1 LVKRNVLSGL
11 FLLFAIFVVAGVLGY
26 WKYNQIKAAS
36 GQPQMEPPQFVEVLT
51 ADSSPWQPT
60 ARLVGTVVAKRAVM
74 LANEILGVITEVG
87 FDSGQVVQKGQ
98 VLLKLDDSTEQADL
112 TAALA
117 AERLANASHEAA
129 LANIRA
135 AEANLNLARSN
146 LRRSESAAL
155 GNAISPQE
163 LDRDKAELEK
173 ATADLD
179 KEKSAKTKALAE
191 LDQAKARTLQIR
203 TIIAKKTLIAP
214 FRARTGMRTV
224 HPGQYLASGTS
235 IVDLTEL
242 TDEIYLDFAVPQKY
256 VPQVK
261 PGAVVMAKSSI
272 LGSQSV
278 PVKIVSVD
286 ATVNNVTRNV
296 RVRTTVPD
304 PTQALKPGMFID
316 VEIPIEE
323 SKDFVMVPTTAVR
336 RSAAGEHVFVLQPGD
351 TTKGDPPDAMRAQQR
366 PVMLGSDIGGR
377 VIVLNGL
384 KPGEMLAAAGSFK
397 LRDGALVMASP
408 LSTKR
413 QPAAPNKS
421 SH

>member
-1 LVKRNVLSGL
+1 LVKRPLLGGL
-11 FLLFAIFVVAGVLGY
+11 VLLFALFIIAGGLAY
-26 WKYNQIKAAS
+26 WKYRQIQAAS

-51 ADSSPWQPT
+51 AESSPWQPT

-74 LANEILGVITEVG
+74 LANEILGVATEVG
-87 FDSGQVVQKGQ
+87 FDSGQVVEKGQ

-117 AERLANASHEAA
+117 AERLANATHETA

-146 LRRSESAAL
+146 HRRAESAAV

-163 LDRDKAELEK
+163 LDRAKAELEK
-173 ATADLD
+173 AIADLD
-179 KEKSAKTKALAE
+179 KEQATKTRALAE

-203 TIIAKKTLIAP
+203 TLIAKKTLIAP
-214 FRARTGMRTV
+214 FRARAGMRTV
-224 HPGQYLASGTS
+224 HPGQYLASGTQ

-256 VPQVK
+256 VRQVK
-261 PGAVVMAKSSI
+261 PGIVVMAKSII
-272 LGSQSV
+272 LGSQAV

-296 RVRTTVPD
+296 RVRTSVPD

-323 SKDFVMVPTTAVR
+323 SRDFVMVPTTAVR
-336 RSAAGEHVFVLQPGD
+336 RSAAGEHVFVLQV
-351 TTKGDPPDAMRAQQR
+351 TDPKTGAMRAQQR
-366 PVMLGSDIGGR
+366 PVTLGPDIGGR
-377 VIVLNGL
+377 VIVSSGL
-384 KPGEMLAAAGSFK
+384 KPGEKLAAAGSFK
-397 LRDGALVMASP
+397 LREGALVMAAP
-408 LSTKR
+408 PPGAKGPPGA
-413 QPAAPNKS
+413 PAKS
-421 SH
+421 GH